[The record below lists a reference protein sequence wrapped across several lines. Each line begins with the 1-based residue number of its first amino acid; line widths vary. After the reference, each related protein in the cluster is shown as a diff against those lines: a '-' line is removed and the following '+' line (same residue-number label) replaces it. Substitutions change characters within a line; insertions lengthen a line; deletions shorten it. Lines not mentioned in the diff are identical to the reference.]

1 MSKLLSIRQTAEVLA
16 MSEVSV
22 RRMVRDGRLEHIR
35 IGRAL
40 RVTLTSIEK
49 IIKHTQVGQ

>member
-1 MSKLLSIRQTAEVLA
+1 MSKLLSIRQAAEVLA

-22 RRMVRDGRLEHIR
+22 RRMVRDGQLEHLR

-40 RVTLTSIEK
+40 RVPLASIEK
-49 IIKHTQVGQ
+49 IIKQTQVGQ

>member
-1 MSKLLSIRQTAEVLA
+1 

-22 RRMVRDGRLEHIR
+22 RRMVKDGRLEHIR

-40 RVTLTSIEK
+40 RVPLISIEK
-49 IIKHTQVGQ
+49 IIKQTRWASELPVLQGQ